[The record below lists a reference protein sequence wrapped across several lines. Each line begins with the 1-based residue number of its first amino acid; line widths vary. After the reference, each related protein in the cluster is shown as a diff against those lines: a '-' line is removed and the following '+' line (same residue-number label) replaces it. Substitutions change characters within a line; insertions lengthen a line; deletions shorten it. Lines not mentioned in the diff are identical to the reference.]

1 VHFDWM
7 EPARQMRVRVD
18 QDQARLLG
26 ISSAQVAAAI
36 NAAVTGT
43 TVTQLRDDIYLI
55 PVIARATAE
64 QRLSLDALRA
74 IQVPLPGGRTVPI
87 TQFATFDYGQEYP
100 LVWRRDRV
108 PTLTVRADVN
118 PGVLPDSVT
127 AQLAPRIAALN
138 ARLEAPYRV
147 DLGGIAEESALS
159 QASVIAV
166 VPLMLLLMFT
176 LLMFQLKSFRRFA
189 MVLALLPLGIIGVV
203 LALLAFGRPLGFVAI
218 LGILSLLGMIAKNAI
233 ILLMQIETDREAGL
247 DVRAAVVA
255 AAASRL
261 RPMMLTALSTVLG
274 MVPIAPTVFWGPMA
288 FAIMGGLMVATLLTL
303 VFLPTLYLAVFGG
316 RPRPREA
323 APAPAPAA

>member
-1 VHFDWM
+1 
-7 EPARQMRVRVD
+7 
-18 QDQARLLG
+18 
-26 ISSAQVAAAI
+26 
-36 NAAVTGT
+36 
-43 TVTQLRDDIYLI
+43 
-55 PVIARATAE
+55 
-64 QRLSLDALRA
+64 
-74 IQVPLPGGRTVPI
+74 
-87 TQFATFDYGQEYP
+87 
-100 LVWRRDRV
+100 
-108 PTLTVRADVN
+108 
-118 PGVLPDSVT
+118 VT

-218 LGILSLLGMIAKNAI
+218 LGVLSLLGMIAKNAI
-233 ILLMQIETDREAGL
+233 ILIMQIETDREAGL

-255 AAASRL
+255 AASSRL

-274 MVPIAPTVFWGPMA
+274 MIPIAPTVFWGPMA

-303 VFLPTLYLAVFGG
+303 VFLPALYVAVFDRRA
-316 RPRPREA
+316 RP